1 MRAATLFKAAA
12 DALNS
17 WQGLGDP
24 TPYCPAEQGPNT
36 FDLAAVK
43 GPGRQIFS
51 YRSAPW
57 DLAAKALHPVTM
69 TMELRG
75 NDVAED
81 RPAVR
86 CTVSLCGHGPEAEM
100 VATLLAADVPGEVR
114 LESVPRT
121 HSSSPPPEIALPL
134 SMAAQLVSSPA
145 RVPGAWPPHPF
156 ERSERLFEMI
166 EESIPPHAAFFGGS
180 GLGKTTL
187 LQHLIAASFA
197 AGNTVVVVCPH
208 GDLAARAAIVW
219 NKAMRV
225 ALSVLTRDPLGPH
238 PLSDLSS
245 VMLPPLNPRWE
256 EALVRINDDHLT
268 QELLEVQRAIEND
281 GQKSFGMWATSKLEA
296 FTADDRLGR
305 IIGQS
310 ISTVDLECVV
320 NGETLL
326 VAAPA
331 AALGDTGSSVVL
343 SALVVQL
350 WHRIRTSQEGAPP
363 IDFYID
369 ECHRIPHQ
377 VIEELLAESR
387 KYGVRL
393 RLATQSPIQLDPK
406 TRDVVL
412 TNSGAIGTFRVGP
425 REAADLG
432 TVFQSIPH
440 GTLSALDRH
449 WLALT
454 NGQEEMVAPVAPPTV
469 DAGDRTAL
477 VIAHRRQH
485 PSCSP
490 PRLPFSR
497 N

>member
-51 YRSAPW
+51 CRSAPW

-121 HSSSPPPEIALPL
+121 HSSSPLPEIALPL

-208 GDLAARAAIVW
+208 GDLAARAAILW

-225 ALSVLTRDPLGPH
+225 ALSVLTRDP
-238 PLSDLSS
+238 SARTRS
-245 VMLPPLNPRWE
+245 
-256 EALVRINDDHLT
+256 
-268 QELLEVQRAIEND
+268 
-281 GQKSFGMWATSKLEA
+281 ATY
-296 FTADDRLGR
+296 
-305 IIGQS
+305 
-310 ISTVDLECVV
+310 
-320 NGETLL
+320 
-326 VAAPA
+326 PA
-331 AALGDTGSSVVL
+331 
-343 SALVVQL
+343 
-350 WHRIRTSQEGAPP
+350 
-363 IDFYID
+363 
-369 ECHRIPHQ
+369 
-377 VIEELLAESR
+377 
-387 KYGVRL
+387 
-393 RLATQSPIQLDPK
+393 
-406 TRDVVL
+406 
-412 TNSGAIGTFRVGP
+412 
-425 REAADLG
+425 
-432 TVFQSIPH
+432 
-440 GTLSALDRH
+440 
-449 WLALT
+449 
-454 NGQEEMVAPVAPPTV
+454 
-469 DAGDRTAL
+469 
-477 VIAHRRQH
+477 
-485 PSCSP
+485 SCCRP
-490 PRLPFSR
+490 
-497 N
+497 